1 MLTSEPVAVPIKGVE
16 PLYGFT
22 RSETYRRLAAGDFKA
37 VKNGKRTLVLTESIR
52 NYLASLPPATFRP
65 PSQQGA

>member
-1 MLTSEPVAVPIKGVE
+1 MDIPEPVAIPIKGVE
-16 PLYGFT
+16 PRYGFT

-52 NYLASLPPATFRP
+52 KYLESLPPATFRP
-65 PSQQGA
+65 AANRAA